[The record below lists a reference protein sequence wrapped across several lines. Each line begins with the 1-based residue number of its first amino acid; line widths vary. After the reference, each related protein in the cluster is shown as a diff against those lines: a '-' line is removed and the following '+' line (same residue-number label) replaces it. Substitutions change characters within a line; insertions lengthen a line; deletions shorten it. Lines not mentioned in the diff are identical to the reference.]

1 MTIQHSHNFPIAARQ
16 SGAALVIGLV
26 LLMALTLFAVSGMT
40 VSTMDL
46 RMADNSA
53 RSQQAFEAADS
64 AIRAEIF
71 EGQRLA
77 LTGTEV
83 RDDIVRQNNAYAY
96 NPPEANSDQPLATVS
111 VDTVFRDV
119 MAAPTGFEF
128 DGGQRAFHFE
138 VRAAATTPAGD
149 ARSNQTGGF
158 YVLAPGL

>member
-1 MTIQHSHNFPIAARQ
+1 MTTDHPHDFPSMARQ

-40 VSTMDL
+40 VSTLDL
-46 RMADNSA
+46 RMADNAA
-53 RSQQAFEAADS
+53 RSQQAFEAAES
-64 AIRAEIF
+64 AVRAEIF
-71 EGQRLA
+71 EGQRLS

-96 NPPEANSDQPLATVS
+96 NPPEANSNDPLATVS

-119 MAAPTGFEF
+119 MAAPSGFEF
-128 DGGQRAFHFE
+128 DVGMRAYHFE

-149 ARSNQTGGF
+149 ARSNQTAGF